1 MSRQEVRSA
10 VGTWIADAG
19 IPHLNQVY
27 TAHPKRINFQLNS
40 TAGELTRAAGLV
52 YISREQESRIAIG
65 GAYDGWKRVDYEVE
79 FQIFCHSVQALAQ
92 DAMNDYDQIV
102 DAVKERLRAGGHRLG
117 QENGDIIWQAAEPNI
132 SVTYGEPATNDGG
145 ATEIWAAISF
155 TVTQMIR
162 S

>member
-10 VGTWIADAG
+10 VGEWVASAG
-19 IPHLNQVY
+19 IPNLTQVF
-27 TAHPKRINFQLNS
+27 TSHPKRINFQQDSN
-40 TAGELTRAAGLV
+40 AGQLTRAAGLV

-65 GAYDGWKRVDYEVE
+65 GAYDGWKRIDYDVE
-79 FQIFCHSVQALAQ
+79 FQVFCHSVHALAQ
-92 DAMNDYDQIV
+92 NAMNDYDQII
-102 DAVKERLRAGGHRLG
+102 DAVKDRLRAGGHRLG
-117 QENGDIIWQAAEPNI
+117 KENGDIIWQAAEPNI

-155 TVTQMIR
+155 QVTQMIR